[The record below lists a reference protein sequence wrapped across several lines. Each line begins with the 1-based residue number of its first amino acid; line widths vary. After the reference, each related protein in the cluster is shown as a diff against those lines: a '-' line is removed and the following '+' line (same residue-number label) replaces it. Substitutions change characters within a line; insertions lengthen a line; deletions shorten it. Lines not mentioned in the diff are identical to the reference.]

1 MDIVA
6 GARDGE
12 SFLLRAV
19 PPEINQKADD
29 LKSREKNVV
38 FLFFGD
44 DGDDDDDEEENDD
57 EENDVAATT
66 PFSSRRGDARRR

>member
-1 MDIVA
+1 VDIVA

-29 LKSREKNVV
+29 LKKKSRENVV
-38 FLFFGD
+38 FLFFW
-44 DGDDDDDEEENDD
+44 
-57 EENDVAATT
+57 
-66 PFSSRRGDARRR
+66 